1 LLDHICENVTM
12 YTDTVVPLLKLMASI
27 GGDNVVVFYY
37 LCSLEIWLDKRD
49 NLWCEVDYCTWVSE

>member
-1 LLDHICENVTM
+1 M

-37 LCSLEIWLDKRD
+37 LRSLEIWLDKRD